1 MCKKLLVAEADEDVS
16 WNVVDML
23 PGKPPSSHSEDE
35 DETYTGQQ
43 YLAAENKYLPGHFE
57 CESVMT
63 YRFIVHPR
71 LKTGPAGRSNV
82 SRGNE
87 TCCQDMLVLFYIL
100 KF

>member
-1 MCKKLLVAEADEDVS
+1 MCKNLLVAEADEDVS
-16 WNVVDML
+16 WNVDTI

-35 DETYTGQQ
+35 DETYPGQQ

-71 LKTGPAGRSNV
+71 LKTGPGRSNV
-82 SRGNE
+82 SRGIYQM
-87 TCCQDMLVLFYIL
+87 CSD
-100 KF
+100 